1 MTIFKDA
8 SKNLKWVLLFS
19 TCFMVVGCSS
29 GDGLDKR
36 YKVSGKVTYK
46 GAPVAKGTI
55 SFMPVKPDGRGA
67 SGQIVD
73 GSYQMTTQEANDGA
87 FPGEYTV
94 TIDAL
99 TADLSAAEAEAK
111 KKGATS
117 VALPQDMVAKAYKN
131 AKNAVP
137 AKYSQAA
144 SSGLKADVKQQSNT
158 INFDL
163 TD

>member
-1 MTIFKDA
+1 MNA
-8 SKNLKWVLLFS
+8 SKKLQWLVFS
-19 TCFMVVGCSS
+19 ATCLMVIGCGG

-46 GAPVAKGTI
+46 GQPVEKGTI
-55 SFMPVKPDGRGA
+55 NFLPEKPEGRGA
-67 SGQIVD
+67 NGQIVN
-73 GSYQMTTQEANDGA
+73 GEYSLTTQEPGDGA
-87 FPGEYTV
+87 FPGNYSVTV
-94 TIDAL
+94 DAL
-99 TADLSAAEAEAK
+99 NADMSVAEAAAK

-117 VALPQDMVAKAYKN
+117 VAIPQDMVAKAYKN

-137 AKYSQAA
+137 AKYSQPA
-144 SSGLKADVKQQSNT
+144 SSGLKAEVKQSSNT